1 MKKIATLTLCA
12 MLLLCAVGCTE
23 NPEQIARTS
32 IATATGAIGSAQ
44 ADYTAECQKDSSQKI
59 CVAIN
64 KAVDAQNFAITG
76 LETYCGF
83 SIGGTLP
90 DTTAKCA
97 PQKNAVG
104 SLKTVISNLDQ
115 AINELKSLTG
125 KKAHNMPPANAPEMP
140 EPARADL
147 TGGAIS
153 LGLLGLKALLDK
165 ILKGEAGEV
174 ADDTISAVQGAI
186 GEFEQVQGTDVTLGQ
201 LESLRLKHLWP
212 DPAPAGGQTSAGTS
226 AGAGADA
233 GCTPVK

>member
-1 MKKIATLTLCA
+1 MKTIATLTLCA
-12 MLLLCAVGCTE
+12 LLLCAIGCTE

-44 ADYTAECQKDSSQKI
+44 ADYTATCQKDSSQKI
-59 CVAIN
+59 CLAIN

-90 DTTAKCA
+90 DAAAKCA

-104 SLKTVISNLDQ
+104 NLKTVISNLDQ
-115 AINELKSLTG
+115 AINELKSLTN
-125 KKAHNMPPANAPEMP
+125 KKAGTVPLRNAPDP
-140 EPARADL
+140 ELPQPMRADL

-153 LGLLGLKALLDK
+153 LGILGLKALLDK

-201 LESLRLKHLWP
+201 LENLRLKHLWP
-212 DPAPAGGQTSAGTS
+212 DPAPATTGTS

-233 GCTPVK
+233 GAASPK